1 MSQDKNT
8 VVLDEILTPECNI
21 ELEEEE
27 PTYSGNLDYR
37 GIEPDMGRPDEV
49 IYGFDNRH
57 RLR

>member
-1 MSQDKNT
+1 MSQDKT
-8 VVLDEILTPECNI
+8 DVVLDEALKPGSEI
-21 ELEEEE
+21 ELDDEE